1 LTAVSIYSCQQP
13 MEKAPLEEEYDL
25 NLFFENEIAKLKEV
39 NPTVK
44 KTVSNGKSNET
55 KEVNITDWQKE
66 LAHFTGINLNKMSAN
81 GLNKTIN
88 GDTVIYSSS
97 LQDSKEKLIVK
108 LIANQEHPSEI
119 LIYKEINNLLFNNQE
134 HLHYKADALYE
145 IIKKQKVK
153 GMGENLYHI
162 KGEILP

>member
-1 LTAVSIYSCQQP
+1 
-13 MEKAPLEEEYDL
+13 MEKAHLDQEYDL
-25 NLFFENEIAKLKEV
+25 NLFFENEIARLKEV

-44 KTVSNGKSNET
+44 KTVSNGKSNEI
-55 KEVNITDWQKE
+55 KEVNITDWKKE

-81 GLNKTIN
+81 GIDKSIK

-97 LQDSKEKLIVK
+97 AQNSKEKLIVK
-108 LIANQEHPSEI
+108 LIANQKHPSEI

-145 IIKKQKVK
+145 IIKKQRVK